1 VSRRNFKKCPNN
13 FWTGG
18 HIVPQLAYL
27 KKNKDVEIKA
37 RVTRKMRAQV
47 ESLADQKGEAVS
59 LVVREALAEYLAKR
73 NPNGKNP

>member
-1 VSRRNFKKCPNN
+1 VSRRNFKKCRNN

-18 HIVPQLAYL
+18 HNVPQLAYL

-73 NPNGKNP
+73 NPNGKNQ

>member
-1 VSRRNFKKCPNN
+1 M
-13 FWTGG
+13 
-18 HIVPQLAYL
+18 

-37 RVTRKMRAQV
+37 RVTRKMRAEV

-73 NPNGKNP
+73 NPNGKKNRL